1 MPKLRLKQLAQDG
14 ATNGQVA
21 TFNTV
26 TGLWEP
32 ATPTGGITGPGS
44 SVDLGVVVWDGTGGT
59 AVADSGLRNYGAS
72 ATDPTVPT
80 PADGDRYHNT
90 AIDMPMVYDGTRAK
104 WLSVDADSGLW
115 FGRNGNT
122 GGGSYYRGPG
132 NRAYSATQGRRAEY
146 DGTVV
151 SISYTRIDVDAA
163 TFEVTAS
170 GASLATLAS
179 AAVSGSDVTLD
190 ADFSAG
196 DILGV
201 RNQAASNTT
210 RHVHG
215 WVRVRWRA

>member
-1 MPKLRLKQLAQDG
+1 
-14 ATNGQVA
+14 
-21 TFNTV
+21 
-26 TGLWEP
+26 
-32 ATPTGGITGPGS
+32 
-44 SVDLGVVVWDGTGGT
+44 
-59 AVADSGLRNYGAS
+59 
-72 ATDPTVPT
+72 
-80 PADGDRYHNT
+80 
-90 AIDMPMVYDGTRAK
+90 
-104 WLSVDADSGLW
+104 
-115 FGRNGNT
+115 
-122 GGGSYYRGPG
+122 
-132 NRAYSATQGRRAEY
+132 RRAEY